1 MKLNYFTK
9 VARKI
14 ATVLFCVCAIAFSW
28 QGAFLSNSAAI
39 AAPQTNLIAAVA
51 DNPSEFAEAHKDF
64 VRDAANKVKKT
75 ANENARKVDR
85 ATDDEGNFVERKAKR
100 DRDRIERTADEHA
113 AKTQEAIDKSTN
125 VFERTVEGIKDAFG
139 S

>member
-14 ATVLFCVCAIAFSW
+14 ATVLFCVCAIAFTW
-28 QGAFLSNSAAI
+28 QGAFLSNSTAI
-39 AAPQTNLIAAVA
+39 AAPQLIAAA
-51 DNPSEFAEAHKDF
+51 DNPTEFAEGHKSF
-64 VRDAANKVKKT
+64 VRDAAEKVKDT

-85 ATDDEGNFVERKAKR
+85 ATDDGSFVERKAKS
-100 DRDRIERTADEHA
+100 DRDFIEKRANEDAER
-113 AKTQEAIDKSTN
+113 TQEAIDKSTN

>member
-14 ATVLFCVCAIAFSW
+14 ATVLFCVCAIAFTW
-28 QGAFLSNSAAI
+28 QGAFLTNSAAI
-39 AAPQTNLIAAVA
+39 AAPATNLIAAA
-51 DNPSEFAEAHKDF
+51 DNPTEFAEGHKSF
-64 VRDAANKVKKT
+64 VRDAADKVKET

-85 ATDDEGNFVERKAKR
+85 ATDNGSFVERKAKS
-100 DRDRIERTADEHA
+100 DRDFIEKRANEDAER
-113 AKTQEAIDKSTN
+113 TQEAIDKSTN

-139 S
+139 G

>member
-14 ATVLFCVCAIAFSW
+14 ATVVFCVCAIAFTW
-28 QGAFLSNSAAI
+28 QGAFLTNSAAI
-39 AAPQTNLIAAVA
+39 AAPQTNLIAAA
-51 DNPSEFAEAHKDF
+51 DNPGEFAEAHKDF
-64 VRDAANKVKKT
+64 VRDAADKVKKT

-85 ATDDEGNFVERKAKR
+85 ATDSGSFVERKAKS
-100 DRDRIERTADEHA
+100 DRDFIEKRANEDA
-113 AKTQEAIDKSTN
+113 QRTQEAIDKTTN

>member
-14 ATVLFCVCAIAFSW
+14 ATVLFCVCAIAFTW

-39 AAPQTNLIAAVA
+39 AAPATNLIAVA
-51 DNPSEFAEAHKDF
+51 DNPTEFAEGHKSF
-64 VRDAANKVKKT
+64 VRDAADKVKKT
-75 ANENARKVDR
+75 ANENASKVDD
-85 ATDDEGNFVERKAKR
+85 ATDGGNFIERKAKR
-100 DRDRIERTADEHA
+100 DRDRIERTADDHA

-125 VFERTVEGIKDAFG
+125 AFERTVEGIKDAFNK
-139 S
+139 

>member
-14 ATVLFCVCAIAFSW
+14 ATVLFCVCAIAFTW

-39 AAPQTNLIAAVA
+39 AAPQTNLFAVA
-51 DNPSEFAEAHKDF
+51 DNPTEFAEGHKSF
-64 VRDAANKVKKT
+64 VRDAADKVKKT
-75 ANENARKVDR
+75 ANENAKKVDES
-85 ATDDEGNFVERKAKR
+85 TDSGSFIERKAKR
-100 DRDRIERTADEHA
+100 DRDRIEQTADDHA